1 VNPAPVTV
9 ACEIFTAPSPVFVK
23 VTLCVALFP
32 TARLPKLKL
41 VTFGEST
48 PAPGV
53 CGVVFAVL
61 VYAAQ
66 FESPTIATTIAKIVR
81 KVCALV
87 VRVTVAPSCVFAAEP
102 RRAWL

>member
-1 VNPAPVTV
+1 V
-9 ACEIFTAPSPVFVK
+9 
-23 VTLCVALFP
+23 FP
-32 TARLPKLKL
+32 TGRLPKLRL

-53 CGVVFAVL
+53 CGAVFAVL

-81 KVCALV
+81 KVSGLV
-87 VRVTVAPSCVFAAEP
+87 VRVTVAPSCLFAAEA
-102 RRAWL
+102 RRARL